1 MLLTRITARNFR
13 NLADAPIEFHP
24 ATNLIVGRNGQ
35 GKTNLLEAIYFLA
48 TTKSFRTPRLASVIR
63 FGETSVYVAG
73 ALRRFDVEKTISR
86 SASSAKRAGAF
97 CSSTK
102 SASRFRSMSPR

>member
-24 ATNLIVGRNGQ
+24 GTNLVVGRNGQ

-48 TTKSFRTPRLASVIR
+48 TTKSFRTPHLASVVR
-63 FGETSVYVAG
+63 FDAPSVFAQG
-73 ALRRFDVEKTISR
+73 ALQRDNVERTLSVGLESGESRRRVLMINEERVTLSR
-86 SASSAKRAGAF
+86 YL
-97 CSSTK
+97 
-102 SASRFRSMSPR
+102 

>member
-24 ATNLIVGRNGQ
+24 GTNLIVGRNGQ

-48 TTKSFRTPRLASVIR
+48 TTKSFRTSRLASVIR
-63 FGETSVYVAG
+63 FDAPNVFVQGTVHRQGLDKNLSIGFEAGET
-73 ALRRFDVEKTISR
+73 RRRILQINRERV
-86 SASSAKRAGAF
+86 
-97 CSSTK
+97 
-102 SASRFRSMSPR
+102 